1 MMRHIAKKKEEKK
14 RKTKT
19 KKQKQKKEKE
29 KKEKKRELNG
39 NVAARMNVHLATA
52 ALQLMFSESRS
63 T

>member
-14 RKTKT
+14 RG
-19 KKQKQKKEKE
+19 KKKRKKKRER
-29 KKEKKRELNG
+29 KKREKKRELNG